1 VIRIDV
7 ARVREGSG
15 DPPAFEV
22 TVADDDSS
30 TSYVVRIDAK
40 AATLA
45 ERFPTLEAFV
55 DACFRFLLEREP
67 KESILREFDI
77 SVIGRYFPEWERV
90 LTGP

>member
-1 VIRIDV
+1 VTRIDV
-7 ARVREGSG
+7 SRVRDGSG

-22 TVADDDSS
+22 TVTDDRSS
-30 TSYVVRIDAK
+30 TTFVARIDPD

-55 DACFRFLLEREP
+55 EACFRFLLEREP
-67 KESILREFDI
+67 KESILAEFDI
-77 SVIGRYFPEWERV
+77 SMIGRYFPGWERV